1 MLVQIVDFGRIS
13 VKMTTFL
20 WKIEEPRLNNIVLGK
35 TGLIACFKKGS

>member
-20 WKIEEPRLNNIVLGK
+20 WKIEEPRLNNTVLAK
-35 TGLIACFKKGS
+35 LA